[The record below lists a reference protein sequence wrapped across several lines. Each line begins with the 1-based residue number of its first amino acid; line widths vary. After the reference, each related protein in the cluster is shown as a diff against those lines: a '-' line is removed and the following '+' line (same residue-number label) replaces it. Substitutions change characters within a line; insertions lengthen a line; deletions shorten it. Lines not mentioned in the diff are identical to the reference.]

1 MPSSR
6 LARRSRLTRP
16 AQPPIAVA
24 VPLFL
29 CLPSSPAPPPAPP
42 APSLA
47 RSLSLRSLA
56 RSSILHGEHTARLAA
71 LPSPPPRRPE
81 RTHKNTAS
89 KQTPRAESPDSRAVF
104 VRGTVHGGVLLEL
117 VSRKHPRYRP
127 CPAEPPIPP
136 LNPGKSPP
144 PPPPPRPS
152 RARGATPAHNG
163 LGTAGLTSRAGA
175 TGRAGPGPAERPR
188 QQCYPLSPGAL
199 GPHVGRRF
207 GASRAGPVAQ
217 DAAT

>member
-71 LPSPPPRRPE
+71 LRRP
-81 RTHKNTAS
+81 RLDGQRGLTKTPPLS
-89 KQTPRAESPDSRAVF
+89 KPRARN
-104 VRGTVHGGVLLEL
+104 
-117 VSRKHPRYRP
+117 
-127 CPAEPPIPP
+127 PPIPVPCSCGAPFMAGFSLSWYRANTRGIVPAQQSP
-136 LNPGKSPP
+136 LSPPFHPGISPP
-144 PPPPPRPS
+144 PPPPLRPR
-152 RARGATPAHNG
+152 RARGVLASGCAPPISPRH
-163 LGTAGLTSRAGA
+163 
-175 TGRAGPGPAERPR
+175 TG
-188 QQCYPLSPGAL
+188 
-199 GPHVGRRF
+199 
-207 GASRAGPVAQ
+207 
-217 DAAT
+217 